1 MELRPNCYLIGGK
14 TCYIPN
20 VSKFCVEKGYLSMLT
35 ALKVSSLTC
44 KCPFYRPEYEI
55 KKGPHE
61 IEF

>member
-1 MELRPNCYLIGGK
+1 MELRPNCYLIGEK

-35 ALKVSSLTC
+35 ALKVSSLAC
-44 KCPFYRPEYEI
+44 KCLFYRPEYEI
-55 KKGPHE
+55 KREPHE